1 MHGSFASP
9 PHRAKSGRDGDP
21 GSLRMTA
28 CVVGKSGGGGGSGVG
43 GGRGWAGGGGGIEGR
58 GGGGYG
64 RGWNSVH
71 VDGGG
76 DGSGPDGLARGQQ
89 THRPISSRTLGLVK
103 GKVG

>member
-1 MHGSFASP
+1 MHGSFAPP
-9 PHRAKSGRDGDP
+9 PHPAKSGEGRDS

-28 CVVGKSGGGGGSGVG
+28 CVVGKSGGGGGGGVG
-43 GGRGWAGGGGGIEGR
+43 GRCGWAGRGDRIEGR
-58 GGGGYG
+58 ARGGYG
-64 RGWNSVH
+64 RGWNSVD

-76 DGSGPDGLARGQQ
+76 DDSGPDGFARGQQ